1 MIVQTLQKLAT
12 EEWIWLFLY
21 LQSLLKNLNFIFFLA
36 HLFLFN
42 LSQVIPLDEDENV
55 GGGSDGRDARRNVKE
70 HARAIVEGVVVELPE
85 SRIDKHWCDSWH
97 ERQEGEELS
106 HLVGVNRLGQER
118 ADDAELAVAKHSEQV
133 GKVILPQRR
142 RQRLQDWGDNLAGD
156 KDCRQHG
163 VVNFQLAAEDGHQDD
178 EEEWSSGR
186 TIAIVKLFWL

>member
-1 MIVQTLQKLAT
+1 MIVQTLQKLAAT

-85 SRIDKHWCDSWH
+85 SRIAKHWCDS
-97 ERQEGEELS
+97 
-106 HLVGVNRLGQER
+106 
-118 ADDAELAVAKHSEQV
+118 
-133 GKVILPQRR
+133 
-142 RQRLQDWGDNLAGD
+142 
-156 KDCRQHG
+156 
-163 VVNFQLAAEDGHQDD
+163 
-178 EEEWSSGR
+178 
-186 TIAIVKLFWL
+186 